1 MPLNLFCWLPII
13 LMFCLSGCDL
23 AGSGSSNVSGA
34 STGTTEEETNS
45 TLAQKAGAPLFEG
58 MGNFSMPI
66 TTADPDAQRYF
77 DQGMVLAFA
86 FNHAESIRS
95 FRAAQTLDPSCAM
108 CFWGEAL
115 ATGPNINVT
124 SKGKVIMS
132 RDERRA
138 AFAALQSALAL
149 KDGASEHEAAY
160 IDALAK
166 RYNGQPDTDREP
178 LDLAWASAMG
188 ELSVAYPDDMN
199 AASIYAEALMN
210 TMPWNYWSEDGIAK
224 KETAAVIASLEK
236 VIDAK
241 PDHPLALHLYIHAL
255 EASNSPERAEAAADR
270 LSDLVPGA
278 GHLVHMPSH
287 IFYRIGRYN
296 DAAQANIR
304 AAAVD
309 EAYIAAC
316 NAQGF
321 YPALYYPHNIHFLWS
336 ASTMQGQS
344 QLSIDSARRVVANVK
359 VEQVKAFPTVE
370 FFRTVPMLSL
380 VRFAKWDA
388 ILAEPHPHEGFM
400 FAKGIWHYGRGVA
413 YAAKNN
419 FELAQAELEA
429 LAPLQQDVSVLFLD
443 SRDYPGST
451 LIAIAID
458 LLRGEIAYRAGDF
471 MAAAQHFRNAVA
483 IQDQLPYTE
492 PPFWYY
498 PTRQSLGAAL
508 LAGGDAAGAEGVFRE
523 DLKMHPHNGWSMFGL
538 AQSLDAQG
546 KEQEAAGVREK
557 FAMSW
562 QFADVELKAAI
573 L

>member
-1 MPLNLFCWLPII
+1 MSLNLLRWPLIA
-13 LMFCLSGCDL
+13 LTFCLSGCD
-23 AGSGSSNVSGA
+23 SGVANSSDGSGA
-34 STGTTEEETNS
+34 SAGEGRKETET
-45 TLAQKAGAPLFEG
+45 TLAQKAGAPLFDG
-58 MGNFSMPI
+58 MGTFSMPI
-66 TTADPDAQRYF
+66 TTANPDAQRYF

-86 FNHAESIRS
+86 FNHAESVRS
-95 FRAAQTLDPSCAM
+95 FRAAQTLDPGCAM

-132 RDERRA
+132 PSERVA

-149 KDGASEHEAAY
+149 KDGVSEHEAAY

-166 RYNGQPDTDREP
+166 RYNGEPDTDREP
-178 LDLAWASAMG
+178 LDFAWASAMG
-188 ELSVAYPDDMN
+188 ELSATYPDDMN

-236 VIDAK
+236 VIDAE

-255 EASNSPERAEAAADR
+255 EASNSPERAESAADR

-344 QLSIDSARRVVANVK
+344 ELSIDSARRVVANVK

-400 FAKGIWHYGRGVA
+400 FAKAIWHYARGVA
-413 YAAKNN
+413 YAAKND

-429 LAPLQQDVSVLFLD
+429 LTPLQQDVSVLFLD

-458 LLRGEIAYRAGDF
+458 LLRGEIAYRDGDF
-471 MAAAQHFRNAVA
+471 AVAAEHFRNAVA
-483 IQDQLPYTE
+483 TQDQLPYTE

-508 LAGGDAAGAEGVFRE
+508 LAGGDAVRAEDVFRE
-523 DLKMHPHNGWSMFGL
+523 DLQMHPHNGWSMFGL

-546 KEQEAAGVREK
+546 KEQEAATVREK
-557 FAMSW
+557 FKIAW
-562 QFADVELKAAI
+562 QFADVELSAAI

>member
-34 STGTTEEETNS
+34 STGTAEEVTNA
-45 TLAQKAGAPLFEG
+45 TLARKAGAPLFEG

-132 RDERRA
+132 PDERRA

-199 AASIYAEALMN
+199 AASMYAEALMN

-224 KETAAVIASLEK
+224 NETAAVIASLEK

-400 FAKGIWHYGRGVA
+400 FAKAIWHYGRGVA

-471 MAAAQHFRNAVA
+471 TVAAEHFRNAVA

-508 LAGGDAAGAEGVFRE
+508 LAGGDAVGAEGVFRE

-562 QFADVELKAAI
+562 QFADVELNAAI

>member
-1 MPLNLFCWLPII
+1 MSLSLPRWPLIALT
-13 LMFCLSGCDL
+13 FCLSGCD
-23 AGSGSSNVSGA
+23 SGVTKSSDGSGA
-34 STGTTEEETNS
+34 SAGEGRKETET
-45 TLAQKAGAPLFEG
+45 TLAQKAGAPLFDG
-58 MGNFSMPI
+58 MGTFSMPI
-66 TTADPDAQRYF
+66 TTANSDAQRYF

-86 FNHAESIRS
+86 FNHAESVRS

-132 RDERRA
+132 PSERVA

-149 KDGASEHEAAY
+149 KYGASEHEAAY

-166 RYNGQPDTDREP
+166 RYNGEPDTDREP

-188 ELSVAYPDDMN
+188 ELSAAYPNDMN

-236 VIDAK
+236 VMDAE

-255 EASNSPERAEAAADR
+255 EASNSPERAESAADR

-344 QLSIDSARRVVANVK
+344 ELSIDSARRVVANVK

-400 FAKGIWHYGRGVA
+400 FAKAIWHYARGVA
-413 YAAKNN
+413 YAAKND

-429 LAPLQQDVSVLFLD
+429 LTPLQQDVSVLFLD

-458 LLRGEIAYRAGDF
+458 LLRGEIAYRSGDF
-471 MAAAQHFRNAVA
+471 AVAAEHFRNAVA
-483 IQDQLPYTE
+483 TQDQLPYTE

-508 LAGGDAAGAEGVFRE
+508 LAGGDAVRAEDVFRE
-523 DLKMHPHNGWSMFGL
+523 DLQMHPHNGWSMFGL

-546 KEQEAAGVREK
+546 KEQEAAAVREK
-557 FAMSW
+557 FKIAW
-562 QFADVELKAAI
+562 QFADVELNAAI